1 MCVLGGCVCCHV
13 IMIVIIRGPDAD
25 CSCLFVAAGLK
36 DVVDE
41 LVLHSSLVC
50 LIITSQSEHSLHP
63 SLTEVQGSH
72 FIQGFVHIQPPDQV
86 NTVIYTTI
94 CRHW

>member
-1 MCVLGGCVCCHV
+1 MSAV
-13 IMIVIIRGPDAD
+13 MYVIIIITGFDAD
-25 CSCLFVAAGLK
+25 SSCLFVASGLK

-41 LVLHSSLVC
+41 VVVHSSLVC

-72 FIQGFVHIQPPDQV
+72 FFQGFVHIQPPDQV
-86 NTVIYTTI
+86 NTIYKIHTHTYTLLKVKS
-94 CRHW
+94 